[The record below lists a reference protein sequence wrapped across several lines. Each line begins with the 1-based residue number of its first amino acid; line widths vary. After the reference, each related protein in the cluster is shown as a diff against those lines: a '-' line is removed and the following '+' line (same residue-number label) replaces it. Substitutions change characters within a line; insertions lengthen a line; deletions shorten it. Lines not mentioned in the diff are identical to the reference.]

1 MIKFAVIG
9 DPIAHSL
16 SPAMQNAGIKALGLD
31 AEYFAEHV
39 RHDDLKEFTEQARRG
54 LAGFNITVPHKNAIF
69 PFLDHISK
77 EAQVAGSVN
86 TVTVKSGRLYGDT
99 TDGYG
104 LAQALKEAF
113 QFDVRGGRIA
123 FIGCGGAAHAAAA
136 YFASQ
141 GAQALHLI
149 NRTVAKADELA
160 EKLRGAYGTD
170 VRTCA
175 IDDNAQ
181 ISEFLNAS
189 DVVIQCTSLGLTP
202 DYTGTVLVFG
212 AGMNGIGAA
221 QIIRI
226 KSPNAK
232 IIIAEP
238 HPYRQE
244 IAKHY
249 ANFVITPDEAGIKKL
264 EELTNG
270 KKADKIIECSGNPAV
285 PGILYKFIKD
295 GGWTDDDEPGY
306 IHLNGDYPEK
316 LLFDHYHRW
325 FVKNVNM
332 SMTCAMKWRAKG
344 QILQWISEGKIDT
357 THLPYEIWPAG
368 KAKEAFEY
376 QSEKGMNCFKV
387 LFDWRDL

>member
-1 MIKFAVIG
+1 MSFVKTMATVIERPGEAAFREVTLTPKREDTVVCKTLMSAISTGTDMKTYHGMQHPEQCWYPLVPGYENIGVVLEEGSYAPGFKKGDRVMINECRTYMDVCAAWGGGTQIVHKDSANAGGAG
-9 DPIAHSL
+9 DPLCKI
-16 SPAMQNAGIKALGLD
+16 PDNVTD
-31 AEYFAEHV
+31 
-39 RHDDLKEFTEQARRG
+39 EQAV
-54 LAGFNITVPHKNAIF
+54 LAYLFCV
-69 PFLDHISK
+69 S
-77 EAQVAGSVN
+77 
-86 TVTVKSGRLYGDT
+86 
-99 TDGYG
+99 
-104 LAQALKEAF
+104 LKGVE
-113 QFDVRGGRIA
+113 R
-123 FIGCGGAAHAAAA
+123 
-136 YFASQ
+136 
-141 GAQALHLI
+141 
-149 NRTVAKADELA
+149 
-160 EKLRGAYGTD
+160 
-170 VRTCA
+170 
-175 IDDNAQ
+175 
-181 ISEFLNAS
+181 
-189 DVVIQCTSLGLTP
+189 LGLTP

-212 AGMNGIGAA
+212 AGMNGVGAA
-221 QIIRI
+221 QILRI

-238 HPYRQE
+238 HPYRRE

-249 ANFVITPDEAGIKKL
+249 ADFVITPDEAGIKKL

-295 GGWTDDDEPGY
+295 GGWADDDEPGY